1 MSDAFENEQ
10 KSGIFDFLNS
20 LQPIADLFLRVW
32 VAWAF
37 YTSGLTKVAS
47 VSLFKFL
54 NLNFG
59 YPTSLA
65 PTDTTIF
72 LFEEEYQVPIL
83 SAELAAQL
91 GTAAEII
98 IPLFIIFGLF
108 GRLAA
113 LGLFVFNIVA
123 VISYS
128 AAQVGNA
135 LVLHI
140 MWGIMLLVVIAHG
153 PGKISLD
160 YLFSRMMRSSD

>member
-10 KSGIFDFLNS
+10 KSGIFGFLNN

-32 VAWAF
+32 VAWVF

-47 VSLFKFL
+47 ESLFKFL

-83 SAELAAQL
+83 PAELAAQL

-108 GRLAA
+108 SRLAA
-113 LGLFVFNIVA
+113 IGLFVFNIVA
-123 VISYS
+123 VLSYPP
-128 AAQVGNA
+128 AQAGNG
-135 LVLHI
+135 LILHI
-140 MWGIMLLVVIAHG
+140 MWGLMLLMVIAHG

-160 YLFSRMMRSSD
+160 HLFSSAMRRSD

>member
-10 KSGIFDFLNS
+10 KSGIFDFLNN

-47 VSLFKFL
+47 VSIFKFL

-91 GTAAEII
+91 GTVAEII

-123 VISYS
+123 VVSYS

-140 MWGIMLLVVIAHG
+140 MWGIMLLVVVAHG

-160 YLFSRMMRSSD
+160 HLFGRMMRSSD

>member
-1 MSDAFENEQ
+1 MSDTLDND
-10 KSGIFDFLNS
+10 KKPGLFDFFNS

-54 NLNFG
+54 NKNFG

-72 LFEEEYQVPIL
+72 LFEEEYKVPL
-83 SAELAAQL
+83 LPTELAAQL
-91 GTAAEII
+91 GTMAEII
-98 IPLFIIFGLF
+98 IPLLIIVGLL
-108 GRLAA
+108 GRLSA

-123 VISYS
+123 VISYPP
-128 AAQVGNA
+128 AQSGLA
-135 LVLHI
+135 LEQHI
-140 MWGIMLLVVIAHG
+140 LWGLMLFIVVAHG

-160 YLFSRMMRSSD
+160 HLISKMVKK